1 MGDLDQSE
9 LLRLQRMEATESL
22 IYRQFAA
29 KHKDEGCKKIL
40 EELSVEEKRHE
51 KTLSEITGKQVKPYR
66 FMVIY
71 HVLLSRIFGLTFA
84 IRLMERAEQDIS
96 AAYRKLGLDDLAAE
110 EDSHEERLSGML
122 SEQRLE
128 HTGSIV
134 LGMSDAL
141 IELTG
146 ALAGLTFALQSM
158 ELVALAGLVTGIA
171 AAFSMGASE
180 FLSKRTE
187 NDEGS
192 PIKAAFF
199 TWAAYFVTVL
209 LLISP
214 YLIINPEGFTLW
226 GMETHHF
233 ALLCTFAIGLL
244 IVAVFNFYVSVVEVQ
259 SFKHRFFEMTAI
271 LVVVSFISYL
281 IGLGLRSW
289 LGV

>member
-1 MGDLDQSE
+1 MSDPDQSE
-9 LLRLQRMEATESL
+9 LLHLQRMEATESS
-22 IYRQFAA
+22 IYRQFATR
-29 KHKDEGCKKIL
+29 HKDEGCKKIL
-40 EELSVEEKRHE
+40 DELAVEEKRHE
-51 KTLSEITGKQVKPYR
+51 KTLSKITGKQVKPYR
-66 FMVIY
+66 FMAIY
-71 HVLLSRIFGLTFA
+71 HVFLSRLFGLTFA

-96 AAYRKLGLDDLAAE
+96 AAYRRLGLDDLAAE

>member
-71 HVLLSRIFGLTFA
+71 HVFLSRLFGLTFA

-96 AAYRKLGLDDLAAE
+96 AAYRRLGLDDLAAE

-128 HTGSIV
+128 HTGC
-134 LGMSDAL
+134 LL
-141 IELTG
+141 YT
-146 ALAGLTFALQSM
+146 
-158 ELVALAGLVTGIA
+158 
-171 AAFSMGASE
+171 
-180 FLSKRTE
+180 
-187 NDEGS
+187 S
-192 PIKAAFF
+192 P
-199 TWAAYFVTVL
+199 
-209 LLISP
+209 SP
-214 YLIINPEGFTLW
+214 RDRG
-226 GMETHHF
+226 
-233 ALLCTFAIGLL
+233 
-244 IVAVFNFYVSVVEVQ
+244 
-259 SFKHRFFEMTAI
+259 
-271 LVVVSFISYL
+271 
-281 IGLGLRSW
+281 
-289 LGV
+289 